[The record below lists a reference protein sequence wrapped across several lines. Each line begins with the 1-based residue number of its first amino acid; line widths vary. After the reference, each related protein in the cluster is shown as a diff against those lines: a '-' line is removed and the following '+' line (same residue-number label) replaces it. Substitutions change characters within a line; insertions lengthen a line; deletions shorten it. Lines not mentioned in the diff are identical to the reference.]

1 MQFGQNS
8 QFIYIW
14 LYLQM
19 PKDFGYCYMKIFDI
33 AKNLIAKG
41 MWVQNFKAIGQKSSP
56 RSIYLFIYLFI
67 YLYISIMSL
76 ITQAFITKN
85 IRITRYYFIFP
96 VPGKKG
102 KK

>member
-41 MWVQNFKAIGQKSSP
+41 MRVQNFKAIGQKSSP
-56 RSIYLFIYLFI
+56 RSIYLIIYLLIYLFN
-67 YLYISIMSL
+67 YIFLLCLSL
-76 ITQAFITKN
+76 H
-85 IRITRYYFIFP
+85 RHL
-96 VPGKKG
+96 
-102 KK
+102 